1 MTQVA
6 VKLPD
11 DLVRQVDE
19 LVARGVFPSR
29 SSVIRLGLEAIV
41 TAQRQQA
48 VAQAYERAY
57 GQLAE
62 SKEELAEAT
71 RLAISAIHDEPWEKW
86 W

>member
-6 VKLPD
+6 AKLPD

-41 TAQRQQA
+41 TGQRRQA
-48 VAQAYERAY
+48 VAQAYESAY
-57 GQLAE
+57 QQIPE
-62 SKEELAEAT
+62 SAEELAEAT
-71 RLAISAIHDEPWEKW
+71 RLAVNAIHDEPWEKW